1 VHNVGCKQVS
11 SVVCLAITILICCW
25 GYEIHNKK
33 IKRRFYIEYD
43 VQQKG
48 RAEVA
53 KNFAFDINKYHSSEQ
68 LLRIS
73 QSLKKL
79 TNEIEARYKLE
90 SSITLAET
98 QDKQDINYI
107 KKVNRSCREVF
118 KETMRSLAFL
128 PKCGWIF

>member
-1 VHNVGCKQVS
+1 M
-11 SVVCLAITILICCW
+11 AITILICCW
-25 GYEIHNKK
+25 AYEIHNKK

-48 RAEVA
+48 RAEVV
-53 KNFAFDINKYHSSEQ
+53 KNFSLDINKYHSSEQ

-79 TNEIEARYKLE
+79 TNQIEARYKLE
-90 SSITLAET
+90 LPITLAET
-98 QDKQDINYI
+98 QDKQDIDYV

-118 KETMRSLAFL
+118 KKVVGSLAFL